1 MSYPAEKLE
10 AAASLWRSG
19 ANSWECAEAMGV
31 TRKAFG
37 MICSRNRDLF
47 PLRRLAGGR
56 PRELPAK
63 TVKAPEAEMEKPR
76 LVKPGTTIWTTQ
88 DGVEVTL
95 PLVSMVAKCPRSKK
109 AMKEAAE

>member
-1 MSYPAEKLE
+1 MTHSDDKRL

-76 LVKPGTTIWTTQ
+76 LVKPGSMIWTTQ

-95 PLVSMVAKCPRSKK
+95 PLVSMAAKCPR
-109 AMKEAAE
+109 MKEAIG

>member
-19 ANSWECAEAMGV
+19 ANSWECADAMGV

-37 MICSRNRDLF
+37 MICSRNRDMF

-56 PRELPAK
+56 PRELPPK
-63 TVKAPEAEMEKPR
+63 KVKEPEAEMEKPR
-76 LVKPGTTIWTTQ
+76 LIRPGSMIWTTQ

-95 PLVSMVAKCPRSKK
+95 PLVSMAAKCPRSRKTIEGEY
-109 AMKEAAE
+109 A